1 MEFLVLGSLEV
12 TREGRPVGLG
22 GPKQRLVLAHLL
34 IRANRLVPADTL
46 IEEIW
51 GEEPPEAARSA
62 LQAYVSRLR
71 KALGDGR
78 IEGRPPG
85 YVLRTESDEVD
96 ATRFESLV
104 QRAADH
110 EGGDPTRAADLLDQA
125 LGLWRG
131 PPLADLADEPSLA
144 PEVARLEGLLLA
156 AREDRID
163 AALELGRPVDV
174 AELERLTVEH
184 PLRERLWG
192 QLMLALYRTGRQ
204 AEALDAY
211 RRAREVLTGELGI
224 DPSPDL
230 QRLHERVLRQDP
242 LLELQGEPLRGYRL
256 LERIGEGASSTVH
269 RAFQPPMG
277 REVAVKAIRP
287 GMADD
292 PEFVRRFEAEAQL
305 VARLEHPRI
314 VPIYDYWREPGAAY
328 IVMRYLRGGSLR
340 DRLAGGPVNDATTM
354 RIVDEVAEALHAAHR
369 GGMIHRDVKPENIL
383 FDDDGNAYLA
393 DFGIAKDVVSAEGGE
408 TRPGAMLGTSAYISP
423 EQVRGESVTP
433 ATDVYSLG
441 LVVFEAITG
450 RQPYPAEFNA
460 AQLWKQR
467 DEPVGSVLNARPDL
481 PPEVD
486 DVIARATAKAPG
498 DRYPNPPAIA
508 TALREALGGG
518 PRRAPSDVEAR
529 NPFKGLRP
537 FLEADAADFFGRE
550 ALTEQLVRA
559 MSERGPRFLA
569 VVGPSGSGKSSLVR
583 AGLVPAVRSGALPS
597 SERWF
602 VVEMLPG
609 AHPFEELEG
618 ALLRVAVNPPASLME
633 QLERDEFGL
642 LRAVKRVLPNDDSE
656 LLIVIDQFEE
666 LFTLVTDEARR
677 SAFLASLVAAVSD
690 PRARVRV
697 VVTLR
702 ADFYDRPLQYR
713 NFAQLLSTRTLIVSP
728 PSIEELERAVTGPAE
743 AVGVTVEPRVVAEIL
758 SDVADQPGA
767 LPLMQYALT
776 ELFAERRDSVLTL
789 EAYHRIDGVTGAIAR
804 RADALYDA
812 QGRDGRAAV
821 RQLFLRLIAVGEEG
835 AEDTRRRVLLEEL
848 ASLEADRDAMT
859 GVIGAYGEH
868 RLLSFDRDPVTR
880 GPTVEVAHE
889 ALLQQ
894 WGRLRAWVEGAREDL
909 RMHRRLDSAAAE
921 WTKSGEDPSF
931 LLRGSRLGQF
941 EAWGAATDVALSD
954 RERRY
959 LESGLAQ
966 REVERADDA
975 VRKTREAAL
984 ERRSVIRLRALI
996 AILTIAA
1003 LIASVL
1009 SIIAVGQ
1016 RSKAQ
1021 RVARVA
1027 TARELASA
1035 AEANLDV
1042 DPERSILL
1050 ALQAVATTRQDGT
1063 VVPEAVDALH
1073 AAIAADRQILTIRD
1087 PSTANVAWSPDG
1099 RLIATGGSVG
1109 GNDEDD
1115 VLLWDA
1121 RTGAKLLTLKGHT
1134 GDIGYVAFSPDSSRV
1149 VTTGDDDRAI
1159 VWDTR
1164 TGARLLSIPH
1174 VQNGAGTFSP
1184 DGRRIVLGSSDGS
1197 VEVVDASTGHRSG
1210 EFSAESNLC
1219 QSPVFSPDGSLI
1231 AAPAANGVP
1240 IWDARTGAPIHSLPE
1255 PEPGGSCNVAF
1266 SPDGRELAST
1276 NGNGVT
1282 VWSTRTWTM
1291 VERLQG
1297 HTGSVIGLDWS
1308 PDGTRIATGAN
1319 DGTARIWDAAT
1330 GQQILE
1336 LAGHSGLVAN
1346 VAFSPD
1352 GTRLVTGGGDGT
1364 ARVWDV
1370 SPAATAEWF
1379 GDAEPG
1385 PMFGVAYAPDGRS
1398 LLTTGFGPGQGAW
1411 RWDAATG
1418 RRIGGYRDVYDVELA
1433 ADGSILLVG
1442 DRVEIARPGSP
1453 VSSLN
1458 DVPTKGAFGLG
1469 YARDGSLIA
1478 ESSGQR
1484 QSIVVWTSDGRR
1496 VRSFGPAGPDDTF
1509 IQEAFSPDG
1518 SLLAGLT
1525 GRATLDVWDVATGT
1539 ALVQGRVSTGQARS
1553 MAFSPKGSRLVTSGA
1568 DGASVWAIP
1577 SGRRVAR
1584 LSGAGAI
1591 GAVAF
1596 SPDGKQVATG
1606 GDDGT
1611 ARIWD
1616 AATGDELLTLT
1627 GRTDSLT
1634 GVAFSPDGTR
1644 LATTSQDGTLRVYV
1658 LPVDQLVRIAE
1669 SRLTRGF
1676 TEAEC
1681 RQYLHVATC
1690 PAGPAPAPTPSEEEV
1705 PPLYGPEGAFRVTI
1719 ARSDLQR
1726 AGINR
1731 SEIPNSLGAYTLS
1744 LVRGAWRLHLGRA
1757 DGGTDDQVGTY
1768 TVSGRR
1774 ITLEILDDTCSFG
1787 GTWSATWSATATD
1800 LTLTNIASN
1809 VPAACDPIDFQ
1820 AVTSAV
1826 FGSRPLTRVL

>member
-1 MEFLVLGSLEV
+1 MEFRVLGSLEV

-51 GEEPPEAARSA
+51 GEEPPGAARSA
-62 LQAYVSRLR
+62 LQAYISRLR

-85 YVLRTESDEVD
+85 YVLHAESDEVD
-96 ATRFESLV
+96 VTRFESLV

-110 EGGDPTRAADLLDQA
+110 DGGDPRRAADLLEQA

-144 PEVARLEGLLLA
+144 PEVARLGELLLA

-256 LERIGEGASSTVH
+256 LERIGEGPSSTVH
-269 RAFQPPMG
+269 RAFQPQMG
-277 REVAVKAIRP
+277 REVAVKAIGR

-292 PEFVRRFEAEAQL
+292 PGFVRRFEAEAQL

-328 IVMRYLRGGSLR
+328 IVMRYLRGGNLR
-340 DRLAGGPVNDATTM
+340 DRLAAGPVNDATAM
-354 RIVDEVAEALHAAHR
+354 QIVDEVAEALHAAHR
-369 GGMIHRDVKPENIL
+369 SGVIHRDVKPENIL

-393 DFGIAKDVVSAEGGE
+393 DFGIARDAAAEGGE
-408 TRPGAMLGTSAYISP
+408 TRPGAMLGTPAYISP
-423 EQVRGESVTP
+423 EQVRGEPVTP

-441 LVVFEAITG
+441 LVVFEAMTG
-450 RQPYPAEFNA
+450 RQPYPAEAEA
-460 AQLWKQR
+460 AQLWKQL

-498 DRYPNPPAIA
+498 DRYPDPQAIA
-508 TALREALGGG
+508 TALREALRRG
-518 PRRAPSDVEAR
+518 PRRAPSGVEVR

-537 FLEADAADFFGRE
+537 FLESDAADFFGRE
-550 ALTEQLVRA
+550 AVTEQLVRA
-559 MSERGPRFLA
+559 LSERGPRFLA

-583 AGLVPAVRSGALPS
+583 AGLVPAVRNGALPG

-642 LRAVKRVLPNDDSE
+642 LRAVKRVLPHDDSE

-666 LFTLVTDEARR
+666 LFTLVTDEVGR
-677 SAFLASLVAAVSD
+677 SAFLASLAAAVSD
-690 PRARVRV
+690 PRGRVRV

-713 NFAQLLSTRTLIVSP
+713 SFAQLLSTRTLVVAP

-743 AVGVTVEPRVVAEIL
+743 AVGVTAEPSVVAKIL
-758 SDVADQPGA
+758 GDVADQPGA
-767 LPLMQYALT
+767 LPLLQYALT
-776 ELFAERRDSVLTL
+776 ELFAERRESVLTL
-789 EAYHRIDGVTGAIAR
+789 EAYQRIGGVTGAIAR
-804 RADALYDA
+804 RADALYDG

-821 RQLFLRLIAVGEEG
+821 RQLFLRLIALGEEG

-889 ALLQQ
+889 ALLRE
-894 WGRLRAWVEGAREDL
+894 WGRLRGWVEGAREDL

-921 WTKSGEDPSF
+921 WTKSGEDSSF

-941 EAWGAATDVALSD
+941 EAWAAATDVALSD

-966 REVERADDA
+966 REMERADDA
-975 VRKTREAAL
+975 VRTTREATL
-984 ERRSVIRLRALI
+984 ERRSVLRLRALI

-1050 ALQAVATTRQDGT
+1050 ALQAVTTTRQDGT
-1063 VVPEAVDALH
+1063 VVPEAVEALH
-1073 AAIAADRQILTIRD
+1073 AAIAADRQILTLRD

-1121 RTGAKLLTLKGHT
+1121 RTGGKLLTLKGHT
-1134 GDIGYVAFSPDSSRV
+1134 GDIGYVAFSPDSSRL

-1164 TGARLLSIPH
+1164 TGARVLTIPDI
-1174 VQNGAGTFSP
+1174 QNGAGTFSP
-1184 DGRRIVLGSSDGS
+1184 DGGRIVLGSSDGS
-1197 VEVVDASTGHRSG
+1197 VEVVDA
-1210 EFSAESNLC
+1210 
-1219 QSPVFSPDGSLI
+1219 
-1231 AAPAANGVP
+1231 
-1240 IWDARTGAPIHSLPE
+1240 
-1255 PEPGGSCNVAF
+1255 
-1266 SPDGRELAST
+1266 
-1276 NGNGVT
+1276 
-1282 VWSTRTWTM
+1282 
-1291 VERLQG
+1291 
-1297 HTGSVIGLDWS
+1297 
-1308 PDGTRIATGAN
+1308 
-1319 DGTARIWDAAT
+1319 
-1330 GQQILE
+1330 
-1336 LAGHSGLVAN
+1336 
-1346 VAFSPD
+1346 
-1352 GTRLVTGGGDGT
+1352 
-1364 ARVWDV
+1364 
-1370 SPAATAEWF
+1370 
-1379 GDAEPG
+1379 
-1385 PMFGVAYAPDGRS
+1385 
-1398 LLTTGFGPGQGAW
+1398 
-1411 RWDAATG
+1411 ATG
-1418 RRIGGYRDVYDVELA
+1418 R
-1433 ADGSILLVG
+1433 
-1442 DRVEIARPGSP
+1442 P
-1453 VSSLN
+1453 SLEVN
-1458 DVPTKGAFGLG
+1458 
-1469 YARDGSLIA
+1469 
-1478 ESSGQR
+1478 
-1484 QSIVVWTSDGRR
+1484 
-1496 VRSFGPAGPDDTF
+1496 AG
-1509 IQEAFSPDG
+1509 
-1518 SLLAGLT
+1518 
-1525 GRATLDVWDVATGT
+1525 
-1539 ALVQGRVSTGQARS
+1539 
-1553 MAFSPKGSRLVTSGA
+1553 
-1568 DGASVWAIP
+1568 
-1577 SGRRVAR
+1577 AR
-1584 LSGAGAI
+1584 LC
-1591 GAVAF
+1591 
-1596 SPDGKQVATG
+1596 Q
-1606 GDDGT
+1606 
-1611 ARIWD
+1611 
-1616 AATGDELLTLT
+1616 
-1627 GRTDSLT
+1627 
-1634 GVAFSPDGTR
+1634 
-1644 LATTSQDGTLRVYV
+1644 
-1658 LPVDQLVRIAE
+1658 
-1669 SRLTRGF
+1669 
-1676 TEAEC
+1676 
-1681 RQYLHVATC
+1681 
-1690 PAGPAPAPTPSEEEV
+1690 
-1705 PPLYGPEGAFRVTI
+1705 
-1719 ARSDLQR
+1719 
-1726 AGINR
+1726 
-1731 SEIPNSLGAYTLS
+1731 
-1744 LVRGAWRLHLGRA
+1744 
-1757 DGGTDDQVGTY
+1757 
-1768 TVSGRR
+1768 
-1774 ITLEILDDTCSFG
+1774 
-1787 GTWSATWSATATD
+1787 
-1800 LTLTNIASN
+1800 
-1809 VPAACDPIDFQ
+1809 
-1820 AVTSAV
+1820 
-1826 FGSRPLTRVL
+1826 

>member
-1 MEFLVLGSLEV
+1 MEFRVLGSLEV
-12 TREGRPVGLG
+12 TREGRPVALG

-51 GEEPPEAARSA
+51 GDEPPDAARSA

-71 KALGDGR
+71 KTLGDGR

-85 YVLRTESDEVD
+85 YVLHAGSDEVD
-96 ATRFESLV
+96 AARFEFLV

-110 EGGDPTRAADLLDQA
+110 GDGDPRRTADLLEEA

-131 PPLADLADEPSLA
+131 RPLADLADEPSLA
-144 PEVARLEGLLLA
+144 PEVARLEELLLA
-156 AREDRID
+156 AREDQID
-163 AALELGRPVDV
+163 AALGLGRPVDV

-211 RRAREVLTGELGI
+211 RRAREVLTEDLGI

-230 QRLHERVLRQDP
+230 QRLHERILRQDP

-256 LERIGEGASSTVH
+256 LERIGEGAFSTVH
-269 RAFQPPMG
+269 RAFQPQMG

-292 PEFVRRFEAEAQL
+292 PRFVRRFEAEAQL

-340 DRLAGGPVNDATTM
+340 DRLAGGPVNDATAV
-354 RIVDEVAEALHAAHR
+354 RIVDQVAEALHAAHR
-369 GGMIHRDVKPENIL
+369 GGVIHGDVKPENIL

-393 DFGIAKDVVSAEGGE
+393 DFGIAKDVFSAGGG
-408 TRPGAMLGTSAYISP
+408 TRAGAVLGTSAYTSP
-423 EQVRGESVTP
+423 EQGGGEPWTP

-441 LVVFEAITG
+441 LVVFEVLTG
-450 RQPYPAEFNA
+450 RQPYPAEFEA
-460 AQLWKQR
+460 AQLRKALG
-467 DEPVGSVLNARPDL
+467 ESVASVLSARPDL

-486 DVIARATAKAPG
+486 DVIARATAEVPG
-498 DRYPNPPAIA
+498 DRYPDPPAVA
-508 TALREALGGG
+508 VALREALGGT
-518 PRRAPSDVEAR
+518 PRRVPSDVESR

-550 ALTEQLVRA
+550 AVVEQLVRA
-559 MSERGPRFLA
+559 MSERGPSFLA

-583 AGLVPAVRSGALPS
+583 AGLVPAVRRGAIPS
-597 SERWF
+597 SEHWF

-642 LRAVKRVLPNDDSE
+642 LRAVKRVLPDDDSE

-666 LFTLVTDEARR
+666 LFTLVADEARR
-677 SAFLASLVAAVSD
+677 ITFLASLAAAVSD
-690 PRARVRV
+690 PGGRVRI

-702 ADFYDRPLQYR
+702 ADFYDRPLEYR
-713 NFAQLLSTRTLIVSP
+713 NFAQLLSTRTLVVSP
-728 PSIEELERAVTGPAE
+728 PSIGELEQAVTGPAE

-776 ELFAERRDSVLTL
+776 ELFAERRNSVLTL
-789 EAYHRIDGVTGAIAR
+789 EAYHRIGGVTGAIAR
-804 RADALYDA
+804 RADALHDA
-812 QGRDGRAAV
+812 QGPDGRAAA
-821 RQLFLRLIAVGEEG
+821 RQLFLRLIALGEEG
-835 AEDTRRRVLLEEL
+835 AEDTRRRVLLEDL
-848 ASLEADRDAMT
+848 ASLEADRVAMT
-859 GVIGAYGEH
+859 SVIDAYGER

-889 ALLQQ
+889 ALLRR
-894 WGRLRAWVEGAREDL
+894 WGRLRGWVEGAREDL
-909 RMHRRLDSAAAE
+909 RMHHRLDAAAAE
-921 WTKSGEDPSF
+921 WTKSGQDPSF

-941 EAWGAATDVALSD
+941 EAWAAATDVALSD

-966 REVERADDA
+966 RDVERAEEE
-975 VRKTREAAL
+975 VRQKREAVL
-984 ERRSVIRLRALI
+984 ERRSVVRLRALI

-1003 LIASVL
+1003 LVASLL
-1009 SIIAVGQ
+1009 SIVAVRQ
-1016 RSKAQ
+1016 RSSAQ
-1021 RVARVA
+1021 RIAREA

-1035 AEANLDV
+1035 AVANLDV

-1050 ALQAVATTRQDGT
+1050 ALQAVATTRQDGD
-1063 VVPEAVDALH
+1063 VVPEAVEALH
-1073 AAIAADRQILTIRD
+1073 GAVAADRQILTLRN

-1099 RLIATGGSVG
+1099 RLIGTGGSVG
-1109 GNDEDD
+1109 GNDQND
-1115 VLLWDA
+1115 VILWDA

-1134 GDIGYVAFSPDSSRV
+1134 GDIGYLAFSPDSSRL

-1159 VWDTR
+1159 VWDTS
-1164 TGARLLSIPH
+1164 TGARLHTIPN
-1174 VQNGAGTFSP
+1174 VRNGAGTFSP
-1184 DGRRIVLGSSDGS
+1184 DGRRIVLGSIDGS
-1197 VEVVDASTGHRSG
+1197 AEVVDAATGRRSLELSPAAG
-1210 EFSAESNLC
+1210 LC
-1219 QSPVFSPDGSLI
+1219 QSPVFSPDGSRI
-1231 AAPAANGVP
+1231 AAPALDGVP
-1240 IWDARTGAPIHSLPE
+1240 IWSARTGDVLHFLSLPD
-1255 PEPGGSCNVAF
+1255 GSCNVAF
-1266 SPDGRELAST
+1266 SPDGQELAGSS
-1276 NGNGVT
+1276 GNEVV
-1282 VWSTRTWTM
+1282 VWNTHTWTT

-1297 HTGSVIGLDWS
+1297 HSGGVIGLDWS
-1308 PDGTRIATGAN
+1308 RDGTRIATGAN

-1330 GQQILE
+1330 GAQILE
-1336 LAGHSGLVAN
+1336 LAGHAGLVAN

-1385 PMFGVAYAPDGRS
+1385 TMFGVAYAPDGRS

-1418 RRIGGYRDVYDVELA
+1418 RRIGGYPDVYEA
-1433 ADGSILLVG
+1433 EFAGDGSAMLVG

-1458 DVPTKGAFGLG
+1458 KVPTGAFGLG

-1478 ESSGQR
+1478 EPGGQR
-1484 QSIVVWTSDGRR
+1484 KSIVVWTSDGRR
-1496 VRSFGPAGPDDTF
+1496 VGSFGPAGPDDAF
-1509 IQEAFSPDG
+1509 IQTAFSPDG

-1539 ALVQGRVSTGQARS
+1539 ALFQHRVSTGQARS

-1596 SPDGKQVATG
+1596 SPDGKRVATG

-1616 AATGDELLTLT
+1616 AATGEEQLTLT
-1627 GRTDSLT
+1627 GNTDTLT

-1644 LATTSQDGTLRVYV
+1644 LATTAQDGTLRVYV

-1669 SRLTRGF
+1669 SRLTRWF
-1676 TEAEC
+1676 TTAEC
-1681 RQYLHVATC
+1681 KQYLHVATC
-1690 PAGPAPAPTPSEEEV
+1690 PSGLTRAPTTTGEVPAP
-1705 PPLYGPEGAFRVTI
+1705 YGPEGAYRVTI
-1719 ARSDLQR
+1719 ARSELQR

-1731 SEIPNSLGAYTLS
+1731 SGIPSLLGAFTLS
-1744 LVRGAWRLHLGRA
+1744 LTHGTWRLHLERF
-1757 DGGTDDQVGTY
+1757 DGGTDDRVGRY
-1768 TVSGRR
+1768 TISGRR
-1774 ITLEILDDTCSFG
+1774 ITLEILDDTCTFG
-1787 GTWSATWSATATD
+1787 GSWSADWSATPTD

-1809 VPAACDPIDFQ
+1809 VPAACDPVDFQ